1 VDAII
6 GLVELFEYN
15 SLFARQICRVEC
27 AMKMQAYDAG
37 LRRDNGAHSTGGD
50 SQQPK
55 YGLREILFFA
65 AVGGVICLVE
75 APVMLGY

>member
-1 VDAII
+1 MSFLCWIRDSAAARMVVDAII

-15 SLFARQICRVEC
+15 SLFARQICRVKSATER
-27 AMKMQAYDAG
+27 QAYDAG

-55 YGLREILFFA
+55 
-65 AVGGVICLVE
+65 
-75 APVMLGY
+75 